1 MEHRFPNWTLRSATE
16 VVRLTKEPLTQPSV
30 GGTSPRLRMLP
41 RRYLG
46 RDTMIVIP
54 AQAGIEGP
62 RASRPRHVNSRAF
75 AVDFLNREYARMDA
89 NVFPKSNPS
98 SKPDRAA
105 PCCSSLDSRLRG
117 NDVRVAKLEVL
128 SQSHRLVH
136 QFLPDLGIPSSQAF
150 QEKFHWRPVASIL
163 SCRDRRWRAQ
173 AT

>member
-1 MEHRFPNWTLRSATE
+1 
-16 VVRLTKEPLTQPSV
+16 
-30 GGTSPRLRMLP
+30 MLP
-41 RRYLG
+41 RRHVG
-46 RDTMIVIP
+46 EDTIIVIP

-75 AVDFLNREYARMDA
+75 AVEFLNREYARMDA

-128 SQSHRLVH
+128 KHRVGEGHLVATH
-136 QFLPDLGIPSSQAF
+136 LSVSGAQVPVHMHSAELVWRKRAKLAKSLASFFGPSGLERALATRPLARRANSATGIAWTLAPQ
-150 QEKFHWRPVASIL
+150 
-163 SCRDRRWRAQ
+163 
-173 AT
+173 